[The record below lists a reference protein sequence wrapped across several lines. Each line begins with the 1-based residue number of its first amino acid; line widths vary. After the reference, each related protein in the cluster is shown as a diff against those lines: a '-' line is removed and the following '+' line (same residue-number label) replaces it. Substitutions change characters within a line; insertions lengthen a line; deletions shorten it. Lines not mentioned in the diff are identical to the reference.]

1 MIIRPSCIHLNY
13 SQRHKGHNLLVARA
27 EPFLQVK
34 LWIIV
39 NSGFL
44 GQCCAGPK
52 VNPTK
57 AGGVPSG
64 EHCTVHMSSRLG
76 MCAAATFALVTTQ
89 SNAGWFLII
98 CEVNTNECNTL
109 LVEY

>member
-76 MCAAATFALVTTQ
+76 MCAAAIFA
-89 SNAGWFLII
+89 FLLTRQMEMRWVMIF
-98 CEVNTNECNTL
+98 VKKMGSA
-109 LVEY
+109 